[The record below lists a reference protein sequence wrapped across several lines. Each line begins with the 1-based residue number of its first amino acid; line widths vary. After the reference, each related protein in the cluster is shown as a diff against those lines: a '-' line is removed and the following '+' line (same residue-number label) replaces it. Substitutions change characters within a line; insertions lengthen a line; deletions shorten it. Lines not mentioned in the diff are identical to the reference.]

1 MGEGK
6 TGRDRAQQSD
16 CFDNLTSY
24 GSEKQHPTLL
34 SSVHVPSVLQ
44 GFLGLPLVHDL
55 TTRQYD
61 VWIDE
66 PATYGGVVGASGG
79 ALAALALLQATS
91 NCTFYRDV
99 S

>member
-1 MGEGK
+1 MI
-6 TGRDRAQQSD
+6 TATV
-16 CFDNLTSY
+16 C
-24 GSEKQHPTLL
+24 GSEKQRLTLL
-34 SSVHVPSVLQ
+34 SCGCVPPVLQ

-66 PATYGGVVGASGG
+66 PATYGGVVGGSGG

-99 S
+99 SP